1 MKRLMISVAASL
13 LLTLA
18 LVGPVGAAPIG
29 ESPFDTVYVVTCDPG
44 TVKVPSQYAHSRP
57 GWDVDWAPADN
68 NTPWILMYAPP
79 PGLVAQGRLIGP
91 CSVAEKDGPTVVEVA
106 YFLHK

>member
-1 MKRLMISVAASL
+1 MRRVIAPVAAAL
-13 LLTLA
+13 LA
-18 LVGPVGAAPIG
+18 LTIVGPVAADPIG
-29 ESPFDTVYVVTCDPG
+29 ESPFTTVYVVTCPG
-44 TVKVPSQYAHSRP
+44 SPVKVPDQYAWSRP

-91 CSVAEKDGPTVVEVA
+91 CTVSEKDGPIAVTDA
-106 YFLHK
+106 YFLHR